1 MAAVLR
7 RLALASLIANVGIV
21 ITGGAVRLT
30 GSGLGC
36 STWPRCT
43 DQSYVPTPELGIHGL
58 IEFGNRMLTGAVGLL
73 AAVCVAAALLLRPR
87 RRDVRWLSIAVLAGI
102 PAQAVL
108 GGITVLT
115 ELDPW
120 WVGSHFLLSMVVI
133 ALAYALYVRSGAP
146 DLPLRPTVSRPLAQL
161 VGLVVLVSAAVL
173 VAGVVVTGSGPHAGD
188 ADARRNGLDP
198 QLTAQVHADLVALLV
213 GLSVAL
219 WFALRAVSARP
230 ELIRAAGVLV
240 LVELAQ
246 GLVGVVQHVTHLPVI
261 LVGVHMAGA
270 CAVWLATLA
279 VVARTRVPVDAPSP
293 APAPVASL
301 VAS

>member
-1 MAAVLR
+1 MLR

-73 AAVCVAAALLLRPR
+73 AAACVAAALLLRPR

-146 DLPLRPTVSRPLAQL
+146 DLPLRPAVSRPLAQL

-240 LVELAQ
+240 LIELAQ

-293 APAPVASL
+293 ASAPVASL